1 MFDHEMILQKAIDTY
16 GADAQ
21 EWMAIEE
28 MSELA
33 KEICKN
39 KRGKD
44 NREEIADEIADVK
57 IMLAQLEMIFG
68 VQKEV
73 EKHYETKIDRLNQ
86 RLRMGG

>member
-21 EWMAIEE
+21 EWMVIEE

-39 KRGKD
+39 KRGK
-44 NREEIADEIADVK
+44 NNLSEIAEEIADVK
-57 IMLAQLEMIFG
+57 IMLAQLEMIFR
-68 VQKEV
+68 VEKEV

>member
-1 MFDHEMILQKAIDTY
+1 MFSYEMILQKAIDTY
-16 GADAQ
+16 GAEAQ
-21 EWMAIEE
+21 EWMVIEE

-44 NREEIADEIADVK
+44 NRNEIAEEIADVK

-68 VQKEV
+68 IQSEV
-73 EKHYETKIDRLNQ
+73 GKHYEAKIDRLNQ

>member
-1 MFDHEMILQKAIDTY
+1 MFSYEMILQKAIDTY

-21 EWMAIEE
+21 EWMVIEE

-44 NREEIADEIADVK
+44 NRNEIAEEIADVK

-68 VQKEV
+68 IQSEV
-73 EKHYETKIDRLNQ
+73 GKHYEAKIDRLNQ